1 MEPQQR
7 AIVQAF
13 ETHFGAKP
21 SFLVRA
27 PGRVNLI
34 GEHTDYNEGYV
45 LPMAIDRA
53 VRIALRPRPDRRAVV
68 HSLEYNETAEFALD
82 DLQKDKGW
90 AEYVKGAAWAMQQAG
105 WTLSGWDGVMTGD
118 IPLGAGL
125 SSSSAVTVASIL
137 AFAAAS
143 DREPDPVR
151 AALLGHQA
159 EDGWVGVHG
168 GIMDQMVCL
177 LARAGHA
184 LFLDCRTLA
193 YEHIPL
199 PAGMA
204 VAVLDTSTR
213 RGLVNSAY
221 NERRRQCDAAAKAL
235 EVRALRD
242 VDEAGFRSRADRLD
256 ETTRRRARHVIT
268 ENGRVLQAVEAM
280 RGGDAAALGL
290 LLDASHASLRDDFEV
305 SSKALNAIVEL
316 ARRQPGCFGA
326 RLTGAGF
333 AGCAVALVEQERGAE
348 FAAAVAKEYEQATGM
363 KPAISLTDAAA
374 GAGIARLTG

>member
-1 MEPQQR
+1 M
-7 AIVQAF
+7 
-13 ETHFGAKP
+13 
-21 SFLVRA
+21 
-27 PGRVNLI
+27 N
-34 GEHTDYNEGYV
+34 
-45 LPMAIDRA
+45 
-53 VRIALRPRPDRRAVV
+53 
-68 HSLEYNETAEFALD
+68 
-82 DLQKDKGW
+82 
-90 AEYVKGAAWAMQQAG
+90 
-105 WTLSGWDGVMTGD
+105 
-118 IPLGAGL
+118 
-125 SSSSAVTVASIL
+125 
-137 AFAAAS
+137 
-143 DREPDPVR
+143 
-151 AALLGHQA
+151 
-159 EDGWVGVHG
+159 
-168 GIMDQMVCL
+168 
-177 LARAGHA
+177 
-184 LFLDCRTLA
+184 
-193 YEHIPL
+193 
-199 PAGMA
+199 
-204 VAVLDTSTR
+204 
-213 RGLVNSAY
+213 
-221 NERRRQCDAAAKAL
+221 AAAKAL